1 MMHMPSSK
9 TIYHEKDRFRTFSQ
23 NGDRLISGHFSTWGI
38 QNVKFNITV
47 CIIKYGE
54 TGSKKFAKMAL
65 FLQKFD

>member
-9 TIYHEKDRFRTFSQ
+9 TIYHEKDRFRSFSQ

-38 QNVKFNITV
+38 QNVKIQYYSLHKIRRNR
-47 CIIKYGE
+47 G
-54 TGSKKFAKMAL
+54 KKIAKMAL

>member
-38 QNVKFNITV
+38 QNVLIQYYSLHKIWRNR
-47 CIIKYGE
+47 G
-54 TGSKKFAKMAL
+54 KKFAKMAL